1 VKIGLQIPSFTW
13 PGGDAAIGPTL
24 ARVTEA
30 ADAAGLD
37 SLWVMD
43 HFFQIRGVGRPEE
56 AMLEGWSALA
66 FMAAHSNTA
75 TLGLMVGGV
84 HYRQAGLWAKAATT
98 LDVLSGGRAYLGI
111 GAAWNEE
118 ESHGLGFPMP
128 PLGVR
133 FEMLEETLQI
143 VHQMWQ
149 GEHGSEAAF
158 DGKHYQAERLLNSP
172 QAISKPHPRI
182 IIGGGGE
189 QKTLRLVAQYADAC
203 NIFGGPDVLTH
214 KFEVL
219 RQRCAEVGRSPDEIE
234 RTSLQSVDFGRES
247 ASQVVD
253 RFRGLAA
260 VGVQHVIFNLADV
273 WDLRHFDTLTRD
285 VVPAVRA
292 IEPTAI

>member
-1 VKIGLQIPSFTW
+1 VRIGLQIPSFTW
-13 PGGDAAIGPTL
+13 PGGDTAIGPTL
-24 ARVTEA
+24 ARIAET
-30 ADAAGLD
+30 ADAVGLD

-56 AMLEGWSALA
+56 PMLEGWSALA
-66 FMAAHSNTA
+66 FMAAHSKAA

-143 VHQMWQ
+143 VHSMWQ
-149 GEHGSEAAF
+149 GEHGSGGPFE
-158 DGKHYQAERLLNSP
+158 GKHYQAERLLNSP
-172 QAISKPHPRI
+172 QALSKPHPRI

-189 QKTLRLVAQYADAC
+189 QKTLRLVAKYADAC
-203 NIFGGPDVLTH
+203 NIFGGPDQLTH
-214 KFEVL
+214 KFSVL
-219 RQRCAEVGRSPDEIE
+219 RERCAEVGRPFDEIE
-234 RTSLQSVDFGRES
+234 RTNL
-247 ASQVVD
+247 AVVD
-253 RFRGLAA
+253 LARQTPA
-260 VGVQHVIFNLADV
+260 EVVDGFGTLADVGVQHIIFSLNGVHDV
-273 WDLRHFDTLTRD
+273 SNIEALGRD
-285 VVPAVRA
+285 VIPQVHA
-292 IEPTAI
+292 IEPRAI